1 MRQGVG
7 SCLRRFEI
15 WGLSRFQYTRRHVTL
30 FKASSRGIEFAFCS
44 PRRIIIDGP
53 VSTLGS
59 SAKNRVT
66 TGWLQYKP
74 FFSTSDIFDM
84 RLAVGLGGFA
94 VALQEMPLFWV
105 LYRLSPATRQ
115 ISQILR
121 RGYLFLQIARQ
132 AQLLRW
138 MIQRPPICP

>member
-1 MRQGVG
+1 
-7 SCLRRFEI
+7 
-15 WGLSRFQYTRRHVTL
+15 
-30 FKASSRGIEFAFCS
+30 
-44 PRRIIIDGP
+44 
-53 VSTLGS
+53 
-59 SAKNRVT
+59 
-66 TGWLQYKP
+66 
-74 FFSTSDIFDM
+74 M